1 MNYPGDCPCKKSKSK
16 KPAAGATPAKQAK
29 LSDFGISRTLDDG
42 GAALARRR
50 HGPPSRAARHSP
62 DGGASLTQWPLDRLR
77 LLLAVRPPDLQF
89 AHAHPLDCP
98 VCICRASYD
107 EYNTGWMADLA

>member
-1 MNYPGDCPCKKSKSK
+1 MGTDIVAAAEAGAGRGAGHSRGKSPLSPRKQFSKSFQNDRLCLLTVQK
-16 KPAAGATPAKQAK
+16 E
-29 LSDFGISRTLDDG
+29 
-42 GAALARRR
+42 ALAE
-50 HGPPSRAARHSP
+50 GG

-77 LLLAVRPPDLQF
+77 LLLAVRPLIFQF